1 MCKRSGVRVCR
12 GLRFG
17 GSDYVAVVWALR
29 MYLCGIGGD
38 AGCSASQVRR
48 LRRSHTLQRPPL
60 KLFQPLQLS
69 IQLSEDI
76 AHVACL
82 FEKRHRAERSHAV
95 AEGEGICARLIITV
109 SN

>member
-38 AGCSASQVRR
+38 AGCSAS
-48 LRRSHTLQRPPL
+48 
-60 KLFQPLQLS
+60 
-69 IQLSEDI
+69 
-76 AHVACL
+76 
-82 FEKRHRAERSHAV
+82 
-95 AEGEGICARLIITV
+95 
-109 SN
+109 